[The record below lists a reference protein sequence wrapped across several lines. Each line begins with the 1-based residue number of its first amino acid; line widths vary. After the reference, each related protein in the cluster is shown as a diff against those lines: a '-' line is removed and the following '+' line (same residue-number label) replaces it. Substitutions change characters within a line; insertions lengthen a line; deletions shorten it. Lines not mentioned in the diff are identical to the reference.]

1 MSNEVKTKEKVNMDP
16 KYIIKL
22 TVTLLLT
29 CMVVAGLLGWV
40 NSITKDKIAAITWEK
55 TVAAMQKV
63 IEADDFSDAMEL
75 TDDMTAAATAQGGT
89 LAAVYQAQ
97 SGGQPVGY
105 AINVEASRSQG
116 TISMMVGID
125 MDGAVTGVSIV
136 TNSETS
142 GIGSKVLS
150 NEPLTNGTRVLD
162 QFIGKSAADG
172 VLSAADGVLS
182 VGSNVDAITGATVST
197 KGVTTGV
204 NAALAAAGVIG

>member
-55 TVAAMQKV
+55 TVA
-63 IEADDFSDAMEL
+63 DDFSDAMEL

-105 AINVEASRSQG
+105 AINVEASGSQG

-142 GIGSKVLS
+142 GIGSKVMS

-162 QFIGKSAADG
+162 QFIGK
-172 VLSAADGVLS
+172 SAADGVLS

>member
-97 SGGQPVGY
+97 SGGQPV
-105 AINVEASRSQG
+105 
-116 TISMMVGID
+116 
-125 MDGAVTGVSIV
+125 
-136 TNSETS
+136 
-142 GIGSKVLS
+142 
-150 NEPLTNGTRVLD
+150 
-162 QFIGKSAADG
+162 
-172 VLSAADGVLS
+172 
-182 VGSNVDAITGATVST
+182 ATPST
-197 KGVTTGV
+197 WRLP
-204 NAALAAAGVIG
+204 ALRAPSP

>member
-40 NSITKDKIAAITWEK
+40 NSITKDRIAEITWNK
-55 TVAAMQKV
+55 TVDAMKNV
-63 IEADDFSDAMEL
+63 IIADEFSDALDL
-75 TDDMTAAATAQGGT
+75 TDNMTSAATAQGGT
-89 LAAVYQAQ
+89 LDAVYQAQ
-97 SGGQPVGY
+97 SGGQMVGY
-105 AINVEASRSQG
+105 AVSVSASGSQG

-142 GIGSKVLS
+142 GIGSKVMG
-150 NEPLTNGTRVLD
+150 NEPLANGTGVLD
-162 QFIGKSAADG
+162 QFIGK
-172 VLSAADGVLS
+172 SAADGVLS